1 MGRPVRIVPKIT
13 RGTCHCGAV
22 RWEYRGDIPDA
33 TICNCTVCRRYGV
46 LWTYGYDGQEIAVE
60 DPGNA
65 MAAYICGSRRISF
78 NFCKLCGNL
87 ISWRSLRPND
97 DSRTRIAV
105 NLRLADPQQVA
116 EVPLR
121 RFDGL
126 HSFHDLPL
134 DGRTV
139 ADVWF

>member
-1 MGRPVRIVPKIT
+1 
-13 RGTCHCGAV
+13 
-22 RWEYRGDIPDA
+22 
-33 TICNCTVCRRYGV
+33 
-46 LWTYGYDGQEIAVE
+46 
-60 DPGNA
+60 
-65 MAAYICGSRRISF
+65 
-78 NFCKLCGNL
+78 
-87 ISWRSLRPND
+87 
-97 DSRTRIAV
+97 
-105 NLRLADPQQVA
+105 VA